1 VSDTPEIQVSPQVF
15 PPDGPSP
22 VPPARSRALPRFA
35 WSVLAWQVA
44 VIAWGAYVRA
54 TGSGAGCGRHWPL
67 CNGVVV
73 PRAPR
78 VATLIELS
86 HRLTSGAV
94 LVLAVVLALW
104 ALVALPRGHRAVYAA
119 VVSLGFVLAEAL
131 IGALLVLSE
140 HVGQD
145 TSRMRAVIV
154 GMHLVNTFLLL
165 GSTTLAARWAS
176 GGAPASPVRALEAR
190 SRPLSRPLLWAA
202 IVPLGALLFV
212 GATGAVTALGDTLF
226 PAGSLASGLAQ
237 DLSANAHLF
246 VRLRVLHPLLAV
258 LTAVLTLA
266 ALAVVRSVRP
276 ARSVR
281 LLANTASALVFG
293 QVMLG
298 VFDLVTLAPVWAQL
312 AHLVLADALWIALV
326 LVAAAALDARELPSR
341 ERDTR

>member
-1 VSDTPEIQVSPQVF
+1 VSDTAQIQTSPPIF
-15 PPDGPSP
+15 PLD
-22 VPPARSRALPRFA
+22 SRALPRFA
-35 WSVLAWQVA
+35 WGVLACQVA

-104 ALVALPRGHRAVYAA
+104 AFISLPRGHRAVYAA
-119 VVSLGFVLAEAL
+119 AASLGFVLAEAL
-131 IGALLVLSE
+131 IGAMLVLTE

-154 GMHLVNTFLLL
+154 GLHLVNTFLLL
-165 GSTTLAARWAS
+165 GATTLTAWWAS
-176 GGAPASPVRALEAR
+176 RGAQARPGTALRAR
-190 SRPLSRPLLWAA
+190 SPLVWAA
-202 IVPLGALLFV
+202 IVPLVALLLV

-237 DLSANAHLF
+237 DLSTKAHLF
-246 VRLRVLHPLLAV
+246 VRLRVLHPLFAS

-266 ALAVVRSVRP
+266 ALGVVRSLRP
-276 ARSVR
+276 VRSVR
-281 LLANTASALVFG
+281 LLANAASALVFG

-326 LVAAAALDARELPSR
+326 LVAAAALDGDVRAPQP
-341 ERDTR
+341 